1 MLVDLQGPWNPIFGR
16 LGLLLE
22 VHYNNPIIFFA
33 FMMVVIGGTAA
44 LSWVTF
50 TGRWGWLWREW
61 LTTVD
66 HKKLGIMYILV
77 GLVMMLR
84 GFVDALMMRTQQA
97 MAVGP
102 DSPGVLGAAHGYLP
116 PYHFDQVFTAHGMI
130 MILLAATP
138 ILVGFMNLIMPIQ
151 IGARDMAYPYLNALG
166 LWLTVAAASLV
177 MIALFVGDFSHAGW
191 VGLTPLT
198 ELPYSPGVGVDY
210 YLWSIQIGSIGT
222 TIGAVNLI
230 ATIIKMRAPGMT
242 WGRLP
247 IFTWTTLASNIIA
260 LTSFPVLG
268 VALALLTL
276 DRYIGTHFFTADL
289 GGNLMMYTNLFWIWG
304 HPEVYFVVIP
314 AFGFLSEIIPTFS
327 EKPLFGYVTMVLA
340 SMAIAGVSWTVW
352 LHHFFTMGAS
362 PGVNSYFSIATML
375 VGIPTGVKV
384 FNWAFTMWRGK
395 LRFPT
400 PMLWAI
406 GSLFLLITGGMTGMM
421 LAVPAINYLVHNSV
435 FVIAHFHNM
444 FLLIVYAAFGATVYW
459 WPKVFGFKLD
469 EYWGKVFFWL
479 FTAGTLFV
487 FVPMYTLGFMGMTRR
502 LDYIPHT
509 SWEPLLLL
517 EVIGTG
523 FYLLSIL
530 AFVIQLGVSIYNR
543 EKNRVVASDAW
554 GTSRSVEWM
563 THTPPPFY
571 NFAVTPVIHARDEW
585 AWRREHGLTNLMP
598 EKFLD
603 IHMPKNTAVPL
614 IISFF
619 TLVCGFALVWRIW
632 WLAAATFA
640 AIIIAM
646 IIRSF
651 DKDTDYIIPAAEV
664 ERMEKEIVARA
675 EGRIPAGE
683 PAPVGGGAGGAYA
696 SKRTPTQRRDND

>member
-1 MLVDLQGPWNPIFGR
+1 MLVDLQGPWSPIFGR
-16 LGLLLE
+16 LGLLLD
-22 VHYNNPIIFFA
+22 VHYNNPVIFFA
-33 FMMVVIGGTAA
+33 FQLVVVGGAIA
-44 LSWVTF
+44 LFWLTCAN
-50 TGRWGWLWREW
+50 RWGWLWREW

-66 HKKLGIMYILV
+66 HKKIGIMYVLV
-77 GLVMMLR
+77 GLVMLFR
-84 GFVDALMMRTQQA
+84 GFFDALMIRTQQA

-130 MILLAATP
+130 MILLAVTP
-138 ILVGFMNLIMPIQ
+138 MLVGLMNIVVPIQ

-166 LWLTVAAASLV
+166 LWLTAVAAALV

-210 YLWSIQIGSIGT
+210 YIWSIQIGSIGT
-222 TIGAVNLI
+222 TLGAVNLI

-247 IFTWTTLASNIIA
+247 IFSWTTLASNIIA

-268 VALALLTL
+268 VALALLTF

-304 HPEVYFVVIP
+304 HPEVYFVVLP

-327 EKPLFGYVTMVLA
+327 EKPIFGYVTMVLA
-340 SMAIAGVSWTVW
+340 SMAIGLVSWTVW

-384 FNWAFTMWRGK
+384 FNWAFTMYRGR

-400 PMLWAI
+400 PMLWAM
-406 GSLFLLITGGMTGMM
+406 GSLFLLISGGMTGMM
-421 LAVPAINYLVHNSV
+421 LSVPAINYLVHNSV

-444 FLLIVYAAFGATVYW
+444 FLLIAYATFGAVTFW

-469 EYWGKVFFWL
+469 EKLGKLFFWF

-487 FVPMYTLGFMGMTRR
+487 FIPMYTLGFMGMTRR
-502 LDYIPHT
+502 LDYVSHT
-509 SWEPLLLL
+509 SWQPLLLL
-517 EVIGTG
+517 ELFGIAL
-523 FYLLSIL
+523 YSLSVVFFL
-530 AFVIQLGVSIYNR
+530 AQLAVSIRDR
-543 EKNRVVASDAW
+543 EKNRVTGPDAW
-554 GTSRSVEWM
+554 GTSRSLEWA
-563 THTPPPFY
+563 THCPPPFY
-571 NFAVTPVIHARDEW
+571 NFAVTPMVHDRDEW
-585 AWRREHGLTNLMP
+585 AWRREHGLTSLVP
-598 EKFLD
+598 DRYLD
-603 IHMPKNTAVPL
+603 VHMPKNTAVPL
-614 IISFF
+614 LIGALSLFF
-619 TLVCGFALVWRIW
+619 GFAMIWRIW
-632 WLAAATFA
+632 WLAGLSLL
-640 AIIIAM
+640 AIIVVI

-651 DKDTDYIIPAAEV
+651 DKDTDYIIPAADI
-664 ERMEKEIVARA
+664 ERMEAEILNRGA
-675 EGRIPAGE
+675 AGE
-683 PAPVGGGAGGAYA
+683 ASDAPIGGGAGGALA
-696 SKRTPTQRRDND
+696 SPRKRDGD